1 MIVEKIYFCHNS
13 ANAIQDVYTVLR
25 WYSKRN
31 LGKEIMTLYIHYF
44 LYDISKNAF
53 LCSTKVEASS
63 DLRSGNGFK
72 LYITNISILK
82 VRFFFNGDTPKMT
95 KFKLTPNILDKS
107 HELICKYVVQI
118 QKRQE
123 KNKDREKKE
132 GTRGH

>member
-25 WYSKRN
+25 GYSKKN
-31 LGKEIMTLYIHYF
+31 LGKEIMTLYIHYL

-72 LYITNISILK
+72 LFITNI
-82 VRFFFNGDTPKMT
+82 
-95 KFKLTPNILDKS
+95 
-107 HELICKYVVQI
+107 
-118 QKRQE
+118 
-123 KNKDREKKE
+123 
-132 GTRGH
+132 